1 MAPVLNCDG
10 WEITTVEGL
19 GTEVD
24 IHPVQ
29 ERLSVFN
36 GTQCGYCSPGMV
48 MQMNRY
54 VPHYCILLTVGIGN
68 SLQMTSCPYPRIIKY
83 NNNKK
88 DHFMLLAFW

>member
-19 GTEVD
+19 GTETD

-54 VPHYCILLTVGIGN
+54 VP
-68 SLQMTSCPYPRIIKY
+68 
-83 NNNKK
+83 
-88 DHFMLLAFW
+88 